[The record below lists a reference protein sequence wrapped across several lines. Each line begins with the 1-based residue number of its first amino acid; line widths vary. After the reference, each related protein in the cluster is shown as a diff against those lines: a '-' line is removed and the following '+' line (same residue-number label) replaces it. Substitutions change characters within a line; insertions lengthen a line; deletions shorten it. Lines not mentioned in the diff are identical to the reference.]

1 MLTEGTILVIMV
13 ARLTTF
19 VFPYS
24 CVITSPGRWPECRP
38 KHVGEK
44 FVKKYIINMEVHF
57 DGYLYIL
64 DLTNARKMAL
74 IIITK
79 KILNAKLNARQKKL
93 VDLN

>member
-1 MLTEGTILVIMV
+1 
-13 ARLTTF
+13 
-19 VFPYS
+19 
-24 CVITSPGRWPECRP
+24 
-38 KHVGEK
+38 
-44 FVKKYIINMEVHF
+44 MEVHF